1 METFFYLIKY
11 LVVILFFLS
20 IYWLILSI
28 KPGIGEE
35 LAAKFERFKTRYLKD
50 TEKLLTKGKQRM
62 DAKQVLRLSLWCAAG
77 GMLLGMVVGGS
88 NLLDAGSILLGLSLA
103 AVGFAGPRL
112 MLAAQQ
118 RQRQKALDA
127 QLPDALE
134 LIANSV
140 RAGLSLVQALEV
152 VANDAP
158 KPVSEEFTEIL
169 RDVRLGLAPEEA
181 LEKLSMHW
189 KNQDL
194 ELFVIAANVSRRTG
208 GNLADVAGQIVE
220 TVRERVRLKGRIDS
234 LTAQGIMSG
243 WVVGLLPA
251 GLLVAM
257 SLLDPELIGGFVRH
271 PLGMVMLGA
280 GAVMELV
287 GALVIKKIVNIDI

>member
-1 METFFYLIKY
+1 MEICLYLIKY
-11 LVVILFFLS
+11 FVVILFFLS
-20 IYWLILSI
+20 IYWLVLSI
-28 KPGIGEE
+28 KPGTSEA
-35 LAAKFERFKTRYLKD
+35 LAMKLERFKARYLKD
-50 TEKLLTKGKQRM
+50 TEKLLVKGSKRL
-62 DAKQVLRLSLWCAAG
+62 DAQQVLRLSLWCAAG
-77 GMLLGMVVGGS
+77 GLLLGMLLGGNNMF
-88 NLLDAGSILLGLSLA
+88 DAGSMLLGLSLA
-103 AVGFAGPRL
+103 AVGFTAPRL

-118 RQRQKALDA
+118 RQRQKALEA

-158 KPVSEEFTEIL
+158 KPVSEEFTEIV

-181 LEKLSMHW
+181 LEKLSLRW
-189 KNQDL
+189 KNPDL

-220 TVRERVRLKGRIDS
+220 TVRERVRLKGRIAS

-251 GLLVAM
+251 GLLLAM

-280 GAVMELV
+280 GLVMELA
-287 GALVIKKIVNIDI
+287 GALVIKKIVNIDV

>member
-1 METFFYLIKY
+1 MECFLFFAKY
-11 LVVILFFLS
+11 LAVILFFLS
-20 IYWLILSI
+20 IYWFVLSI
-28 KPGIGEE
+28 KPGKGEG
-35 LAAKFERFKTRYLKD
+35 LSAKMERFKAKYIKD
-50 TEKLLTKGKQRM
+50 TEKLLVKGDPRM
-62 DAKQVLRLSLWCAAG
+62 DAKRVLRLSIWLAAG
-77 GMLLGMVVGGS
+77 GMLLGMVLGGS
-88 NLLDAGSILLGLSLA
+88 NPLDAGSIMLGLCLA
-103 AVGFAGPRL
+103 AAGFVVPRL

-134 LIANSV
+134 LIANSL

-152 VANDAP
+152 VGNDGP
-158 KPVSEEFTEIL
+158 RPICQEFTDIL
-169 RDVRLGLAPEEA
+169 RDVRLGVAPEDA
-181 LEKLSMHW
+181 LEKLSLRW

-194 ELFVIAANVSRRTG
+194 ELFVIAASVSRRTG

-220 TVRERVRLKGRIDS
+220 TVRERVRLKGRISS

-251 GLLVAM
+251 GLLLAM
-257 SLLDPELIGGFVRH
+257 SLLDPELISGFVRH
-271 PLGMVMLGA
+271 PLGMVMLGV
-280 GAVMELV
+280 GVVMELA

>member
-1 METFFYLIKY
+1 
-11 LVVILFFLS
+11 
-20 IYWLILSI
+20 
-28 KPGIGEE
+28 
-35 LAAKFERFKTRYLKD
+35 
-50 TEKLLTKGKQRM
+50 
-62 DAKQVLRLSLWCAAG
+62 
-77 GMLLGMVVGGS
+77 LLGGNS
-88 NLLDAGSILLGLSLA
+88 FLDAGSVLLGLALA
-103 AVGFAGPRL
+103 AAGFAVPRL

-134 LIANSV
+134 LAANSV

-152 VANDAP
+152 VGNEAP
-158 KPVSEEFTEIL
+158 KPICEEFTEIL

-181 LEKLSMHW
+181 LEKLSLRW

-194 ELFVIAANVSRRTG
+194 ELFVIAAGVSRRTG

-220 TVRERVRLKGRIDS
+220 TVRERVRLKGRIAS
-234 LTAQGIMSG
+234 LTAQGILSG

-257 SLLDPELIGGFVRH
+257 SLLDPELIGGFLRH
-271 PLGMVMLGA
+271 PLGMVMLA
-280 GAVMELV
+280 GGVVMELA
-287 GALVIKKIVNIDI
+287 GALVIKRIVKIDV

>member
-1 METFFYLIKY
+1 MNIIKFLLKY

-20 IYWLILSI
+20 IYWLILSL
-28 KPGIGEE
+28 KPGTGEG
-35 LAAKFERFKTRYLKD
+35 LAAKLERFKTHYLKD
-50 TEKLLTKGKQRM
+50 IEKLLAKGSKRL
-62 DAKQVLRLSLWCAAG
+62 DAQQVLRLSIWCAAG
-77 GMLLGMVVGGS
+77 GLILGILWGGKHW
-88 NLLDAGSILLGLSLA
+88 LDAGSVFLGLSLA
-103 AVGFAGPRL
+103 VSGFLAPRL
-112 MLAAQQ
+112 LLAAQQ
-118 RQRQKALDA
+118 RQRQKALDS

-134 LIANSV
+134 LIANSI

-152 VANDAP
+152 VGHDAP
-158 KPVSEEFTEIL
+158 CPVSEEFSEIL
-169 RDVRLGLAPEEA
+169 RDVRLGRSPEDA
-181 LEKLSMHW
+181 LEKLSLRW

-194 ELFVIAANVSRRTG
+194 ELFVIAAAVSRRTG

-220 TVRERVRLKGRIDS
+220 TVRERVRLKGRIAS
-234 LTAQGIMSG
+234 LTAQGILSG

-280 GAVMELV
+280 GLVMELV
-287 GALVIKKIVNIDI
+287 GALVIRKIVNIEV